1 MGTRFMCTIE
11 APIHQNIKEAI
22 VNAQETDTALVLRRW
37 KNTTRLFKNKVTEE
51 ALKVEKE
58 SKDGKFEEIAPFVSG
73 KRGRQVFLNGDP
85 NFGVR
90 YLPLHACTY
99 TVVLTSDRFG
109 LRVRSLDLF
118 TTSPLAL
125 NSSRGSRRKHRQH

>member
-1 MGTRFMCTIE
+1 MCTIE
-11 APIHQNIKEAI
+11 SPIHQNIKEAI

-51 ALKVEKE
+51 ALKVEKQ
-58 SKDGKFEEIAPFVSG
+58 SKDGKFEEIAPLVSG

-90 YLPLHACTY
+90 YCPLESTCTLSV
-99 TVVLTSDRFG
+99 T
-109 LRVRSLDLF
+109 
-118 TTSPLAL
+118 
-125 NSSRGSRRKHRQH
+125 N